1 MLINK
6 ILILE
11 KIVGKGYPSNSMKFS
26 SIRAFIKHLE
36 GSETT
41 GFASLYLV
49 ISPAGSENKLAI
61 DRLVEKITKKEEI
74 APLGIRSML
83 EPDYKELSQE
93 INTGSFF
100 AAKKILLVGGVEN
113 LSKEVE
119 EFLLQPAPPGTFVI
133 LHGLSGANPFY
144 KKVEKKGIVVEL
156 GAEKSWEKEKNGQE
170 WILQRVAEEKK
181 RIDIAAAE
189 LLAKESGG
197 DIALLEHEIEKLVTY
212 TLGRSVISKQDV
224 LAISISRPSLS
235 VFQLAEALFK
245 RDMNG
250 AIHYFHALLEEG
262 VSYFAIL
269 KQLRGQILTDLEV
282 ASILKNG
289 GKNGDVTATFPYMK
303 GFILEKH
310 LETVR
315 TWGFEGL
322 KRALVLV
329 DDFELRA
336 KEGSA
341 DYELLADLFTLKLA

>member
-1 MLINK
+1 
-6 ILILE
+6 
-11 KIVGKGYPSNSMKFS
+11 MKFS

-36 GSETT
+36 GSQTT

-49 ISPAGSENKLAI
+49 ISPNGSENKLAL
-61 DRLVEKITKKEEI
+61 DRLVDKIAKKEGI
-74 APLGIRSML
+74 GPLGIRSMF
-83 EPDYKELSQE
+83 EPDHQELSQE
-93 INTGSFF
+93 IHTGSFF
-100 AAKKILLVGGVEN
+100 ATKKIILVGGVEN
-113 LSKEVE
+113 LAKEAEKLLLE
-119 EFLLQPAPPGTFVI
+119 ETPPGVFVI
-133 LHGLSGANPFY
+133 LHGLSGANPLY

-170 WILQRVAEEKK
+170 WILQRVTEEKK
-181 RIDIAAAE
+181 RIDIVAAQ

-197 DIALLEHEIEKLVTY
+197 EIALIDQEIEKLVAY
-212 TLGRSVISKQDV
+212 TFGRDTISKQDV
-224 LAISISRPSLS
+224 LAVSISRPSVT

-245 RDMNG
+245 RDTNG
-250 AIHYFHALLEEG
+250 AIRYFRALLEEG
-262 VSYFAIL
+262 MSYFAIL
-269 KQLRGQILTDLEV
+269 KQLRGQVLTDLEI

-289 GKNGDVTATFPYMK
+289 GKQGDITATFPYMK

-341 DYELLADLFTLKLA
+341 DYELLADLLTLKLS